1 MPQPPLPHRSVPAAQ
16 APVAP
21 AASVAETWTAV
32 GRNPYGEAV
41 EENTQGWRRVSTE
54 AGWTDERQLPKWRA
68 CRASNPEEAR
78 QAMASLADPWVS
90 AGFDHHLKRA
100 YLVYRLAPGQP
111 VSKVPAHWGTDQD
124 PGWAPFNKG
133 VLTARGNRVLRAWL
147 RRRPQAPNVPKW
159 LLALPA
165 SSPTASRA
173 LQWGLA
179 HRLEAWAAEHTG
191 LRFVEMGLVD
201 AADAATARLN
211 GHQRLAYSA
220 LPAAPWAP
228 PSTPLKGWPAV
239 PGKAVGAFGKKP
251 AAAWSSSQVPILWA
265 TVAACQTHGMDV
277 LEQWGQTLANQAS
290 GAVVFDKPSAQAV
303 AFLQK
308 LKAAG
313 HRPGRVRVT
322 GLGEVWSWGLGMDAQ
337 DLQLTPEAWA
347 VPQEP
352 PVTEE
357 VVLSGDERVPY
368 RALSQSSEPEG
379 MAGRALESNMHA
391 ALQDLQRARGNQ
403 VIDDWVAEG
412 LGVDPDSLAER
423 LSAEQVDAIAL
434 ARQSLEQGTGFL
446 LSDETGFGKG
456 RALAALALTGLKQGR
471 PVVFVTENPFLF
483 SDFLR
488 DLLAVDETTSK
499 ALRPTLLHQ
508 KATVLDPNG
517 RKVVQAVKGTKFQEL
532 LKVREWGEHEDQ
544 LVFTTYAQL
553 SHSTGK
559 GKDNQKMGWLRDR
572 LGANGWLLTDEAHNA
587 AGDSSVGEC
596 IDKLATNCSG
606 VVYASATFA
615 KTEANLD
622 RYKAVLALP
631 APAQRLLRLAL
642 AGDDGLLRE
651 ALTQQMARSGRMVRR
666 EHPPVPPPQPFWIEM
681 TPEREAAVR
690 AFGATWRG
698 LFDATAAY
706 GQLSGVR
713 ESIWLHLGAALS
725 RSVREFGLQL
735 KADALVDVIQEK
747 ISENKKVVVVVDTT
761 MEAALRDALTPDQEE
776 MLDGDEQV
784 WEDDGA
790 VEGEKAAPPQMIR
803 EGDGA
808 PPLWKD
814 RLRAILEGVCPRSEW
829 EHRSGKAAQL
839 AQKIFKDTEAA
850 LESLPDWDLAPLD
863 RVRRNLAA
871 HEIDSSELSGRQTR
885 LMILDKGWKVINRN
899 DPDRNEVVRSFNQG
913 ELDVLFVTR
922 AGCAGISLHAG
933 KKFADQRVR
942 CLMEWDI
949 AANPVNRVQFWGRV
963 RRKDQVIEP
972 EFLGLVM
979 DTPEDRRIIERED
992 RKRRRLASHLGTS
1005 VAESVGWLS
1014 ELGEAI
1020 VEEWAEERSIAGFR
1034 IGVTRPMPDNPIGR
1048 VDRALVRSLV
1058 LPAAE
1063 RVGLLSRLER
1073 GVQLGAQAF
1082 GLARNDQAH
1091 RNSRVIRR
1099 TWWWGDPAAS
1109 VADPAQALA
1118 ALRLDLVERVW
1129 RPEPGASAQTI
1140 ADHVRQAFPVE
1151 PKGQA
1156 VLDQWRK
1163 AWAGETQPGARLTP
1177 YRERIGKWL
1186 VNTLPNLDVGQ
1197 AFSFTHPSTARATR
1211 AVVLGW
1217 SLPEPTPLPGGASP
1231 WALSQVSIKA
1241 WAVGDT
1247 DAIELPLMYLF
1258 KDPGF
1263 LKLNRAA
1270 APAWYQAPPVPLR
1283 ALAIEGHP
1291 VQAAAWGRRWGVG
1304 RSALVRDTDEG
1315 PQVVWLLPPHV
1326 TWEKAL
1332 ELPRDLVDVDH
1343 ALAFW
1348 RAYPSEQL
1356 TASLP
1361 SGQRLTA
1368 TPVSGGLMLAFGQE
1382 TIDAAKQTWL
1392 NPNLLRRLRLNANGA
1407 PPGWM
1412 HTRLDWKNVP
1422 RLLHGLANAGI
1433 GWRMPSKYLEWYAR
1447 TSPER
1452 TQAKSG

>member
-1 MPQPPLPHRSVPAAQ
+1 VPQPP
-16 APVAP
+16 
-21 AASVAETWTAV
+21 AASTSTPPVGPAVVWTPV

-41 EENTQGWRRVSTE
+41 EENAQGFRRVSAE
-54 AGWTDERQLPKWRA
+54 NGWVEEKQVPSWRA

-78 QAMASLADPWVS
+78 QAMLSLADPWVS
-90 AGFDHHLKRA
+90 AGFDHSLRRA
-100 YLVYRLAPGQP
+100 YLVYRLAPGQS
-111 VSKVPAHWGTDQD
+111 VTKVPAHWGTDQD
-124 PGWAPFNKG
+124 PGWGPFNKG
-133 VLTARGNRVLRAWL
+133 VLTARGDRVLRAWL

-159 LLALPA
+159 LMALPA
-165 SSPTASRA
+165 TSPTAVRA

-179 HRLEAWAAEHTG
+179 HRLEAWAAEHAG
-191 LRFVEMGLVD
+191 VRFVEMGLVD

-211 GHQRLAYSA
+211 AHQRHAYSA

-228 PSTPLKGWPAV
+228 PSEVLKGWPAV

-251 AAAWSSSQVPILWA
+251 APAWASTQVPIVWA
-265 TVAACQTHGMDV
+265 TLAACKAHGLDG
-277 LEQWGQTLANQAS
+277 LEAWWPALAQQPS
-290 GAVVFDKPSAQAV
+290 GAVIFEKPLAQAASFV
-303 AFLQK
+303 QQ

-313 HRPGRVRVT
+313 RKPGRVRVT
-322 GLGEVWSWGLGMDAQ
+322 GVGEIWSWGLGMDAQ
-337 DLQLTPEAWA
+337 DLQLAPEQWA
-347 VPQEP
+347 VPQEA
-352 PVTEE
+352 PVVEDAP
-357 VVLSGDERVPY
+357 LSGDERVPY

-379 MAGRALESNMHA
+379 MAGRALEANMHA
-391 ALQDLQRARGNQ
+391 ALQDLQRARGNLS
-403 VIDDWVAEG
+403 VDDWVAQG
-412 LGVDPDSLAER
+412 LGVEEQTLPER
-423 LSAEQVDAIAL
+423 LSAEQIDAIAL

-456 RALAALALTGLKQGR
+456 RALASLALTGLKQGR

-483 SDFLR
+483 SDFYR
-488 DLLAVDETTSK
+488 DLLAVDETT
-499 ALRPTLLHQ
+499 ARRLRPTLLHQ
-508 KATVLDPNG
+508 KATVVDPSG
-517 RKVVQAVKGTKFQEL
+517 RKVVQSLKKAQFQDL
-532 LKVREWGEHEDQ
+532 LKDREWGEREDH

-553 SHSTGK
+553 SHSVGK
-559 GKDNQKMGWLRDR
+559 GKDNQKLGWLRDR
-572 LGANGWLLTDEAHNA
+572 LGPSGWLLLDEAHNA
-587 AGDSSVGEC
+587 AGESSVGER
-596 IDKLATNCSG
+596 IDTLASHCSG

-615 KTEANLD
+615 KHEANLN
-622 RYKAVLALP
+622 RYKTVLALP

-666 EHPPVPPPQPFWIEM
+666 EHPPVPPPQPFWIAM
-681 TPEREAAVR
+681 TDDRQAAIK
-690 AFGATWRG
+690 AFGAAWRG

-761 MEAALRDALTPDQEE
+761 MEAALREALTPDQED
-776 MLDGDEQV
+776 MLDEEEGQ

-790 VEGEKAAPPQMIR
+790 VEGEKAAPPQMVR
-803 EGDGA
+803 EGDGL

-814 RLRAILEGVCPRSEW
+814 RLRAILEAVCPRSAW
-829 EHRSGKAAQL
+829 ESNGSKAAAV
-839 AQKIFKDTEAA
+839 AQKIFQATEAA
-850 LESLPDWDLAPLD
+850 LEALPDWDLAPLD

-871 HEIDSSELSGRQTR
+871 HDIDSSELSGRQTR
-885 LMILDKGWKVINRN
+885 LMVDDKGWKVINRN

-963 RRKDQVIEP
+963 RRKDQVVEP

-1014 ELGEAI
+1014 ELGESI
-1020 VEEWAEERSIAGFR
+1020 VEEWAEERSVAGFR

-1058 LPAAE
+1058 LPDAE
-1063 RVGLLSRLER
+1063 RIGLLSRLER
-1073 GVQLGAQAF
+1073 GVQLGAESF
-1082 GLARNDQAH
+1082 GLGRSDQAH
-1091 RNSRVIRR
+1091 RSSRVIRR
-1099 TWWWGDPAAS
+1099 AWWWGDPAAS

-1140 ADHVRQAFPVE
+1140 TEHVRREFPVQ
-1151 PKGQA
+1151 PKGEA
-1156 VLDQWRK
+1156 VLAQWRK
-1163 AWAGETQPGARLTP
+1163 AWAAETPPTAKLAP

-1186 VNTLPNLDVGQ
+1186 VATLPGLNVGQ
-1197 AFSFTHPSTARATR
+1197 ALAFTHPATARVTR

-1217 SLPEPTPLPGGASP
+1217 SLPDPTPLPGGASP
-1231 WALSQVSIKA
+1231 WALSQVSIQI
-1241 WAVGDT
+1241 WAVGD
-1247 DAIELPLMYLF
+1247 AQPLELPLMYLYR
-1258 KDPGF
+1258 DPGF
-1263 LKLNRAA
+1263 RLANRAA
-1270 APAWYQAPPVPLR
+1270 VPAWYQAPPVPLR
-1283 ALAIEGHP
+1283 ALAVEGHP

-1326 TWEKAL
+1326 TWDKAMA
-1332 ELPRDLVDVDH
+1332 LPRDLVDVDH

-1348 RAYPSEQL
+1348 RAYPSEPL
-1356 TASLP
+1356 SASLP
-1361 SGQRLTA
+1361 LTQRITA
-1368 TPVSGGLMLAFGQE
+1368 TPVSGGLMLAFGLE
-1382 TIDAAKQTWL
+1382 TIEAAKETWL
-1392 NPNLLRRLRLNANGA
+1392 NPHLQRSLRLNAIGA
-1407 PPGWM
+1407 PVGWM
-1412 HTRLDWKNVP
+1412 HTKIEWKKVP
-1422 RLLHGLANAGI
+1422 RVLHALANAGI
-1433 GWRMPSKYLEWYAR
+1433 GWRVPSKYLEWYQR

-1452 TQAKSG
+1452 TQARSG

>member
-1 MPQPPLPHRSVPAAQ
+1 MPQPPLSSPAA
-16 APVAP
+16 PSP
-21 AASVAETWTAV
+21 AIPDTWAAV

-41 EENTQGWRRVSTE
+41 EENAQGIRRVSTE
-54 AGWTDERQLPKWRA
+54 HGWVEERQLPKWRS
-68 CRASNPEEAR
+68 CRASTPEEAR
-78 QAMASLADPWVS
+78 QAMQSLADPWVS
-90 AGFDHHLKRA
+90 AGFEHNLKRA
-100 YLVYRLAPGQP
+100 YLVYRLAQGQP
-111 VSKVPAHWGTDQD
+111 VSRVPAHWGTDQD
-124 PGWAPFNKG
+124 PGWKPFNQG

-159 LLALPA
+159 LMALPA
-165 SSPTASRA
+165 NSPTSFRA

-179 HRLEAWAAEHTG
+179 HRLEAWAADHPG
-191 LRFVEMGLVD
+191 ARFVEMGLLD

-211 GHQRLAYSA
+211 AHQRLAYA
-220 LPAAPWAP
+220 ATPAAPWAP
-228 PSTPLKGWPAV
+228 PSEVLRGWPAV
-239 PGKAVGAFGKKP
+239 PGKAIGAFGKKP
-251 AAAWSSSQVPILWA
+251 AAAWSAAQVPVVWA
-265 TVAACQTHGMDV
+265 TPAACKMHG
-277 LEQWGQTLANQAS
+277 LEGLDHWWSALATQPS
-290 GAVVFDKPSAQAV
+290 GAVVFEKPLPQAA
-303 AFLQK
+303 AFLQQ

-313 HRPGRVRVT
+313 RRPGRARVE

-337 DLQLTPEAWA
+337 DLKFTPEQWA
-347 VPQEP
+347 VAQEP
-352 PVTEE
+352 PVTEDTP
-357 VVLSGDERVPY
+357 LSGDERVPY

-391 ALQDLQRARGNQ
+391 ALLDLQRARGNQ
-403 VIDDWVAEG
+403 SVDDWVAEG
-412 LGVDPDSLAER
+412 LGVDPATLSER
-423 LSAEQVDAIAL
+423 LSAEQIDAIAL

-456 RALAALALTGLKQGR
+456 RALASLALTGLKQGR

-483 SDFLR
+483 SDFFR
-488 DLLAVDETTSK
+488 DLLAVDVETASK
-499 ALRPTLLHQ
+499 LRPTLLHQ
-508 KATVLDPNG
+508 KATVLDPQG
-517 RKVVQAVKGTKFQEL
+517 RKVVQAIKGTKFQEM
-532 LKVREWGEHEDQ
+532 LKVREWGEREDQ
-544 LVFTTYAQL
+544 IIFTTYAQL
-553 SHSTGK
+553 SHSVGK
-559 GKDNQKMGWLRDR
+559 GKDNQKLGWLRDR
-572 LGANGWLLTDEAHNA
+572 LGPMGWLLMDEAHNA
-587 AGDSSVGEC
+587 AGESSVGER
-596 IDKLATNCSG
+596 IDKLASNCSG

-615 KTEANLD
+615 KHEANLD
-622 RYKAVLALP
+622 RYKTVLALP
-631 APAQRLLRLAL
+631 AAAQRLLRLAL

-681 TPEREAAVR
+681 TPERQAAVK

-761 MEAALRDALTPDQEE
+761 MEAALREALTPDQED
-776 MLDGDEQV
+776 MLDEEEEA

-790 VEGEKAAPPQMIR
+790 VGGEKAPPPQMVR

-814 RLRAILEGVCPRSEW
+814 RLRAILEAVCPRSAW
-829 EHRSGKAAQL
+829 ESNASKAARV
-839 AQKIFKDTEAA
+839 AQNIFQATEAA

-863 RVRRNLAA
+863 RVRRNLAT
-871 HEIDSSELSGRQTR
+871 HDIDSSELSGRQTR
-885 LMILDKGWKVINRN
+885 LMILEKGWKVINRN
-899 DPDRNEVVRSFNQG
+899 DPDRNEVVRAFNQG

-933 KKFADQRVR
+933 QKFADQRVR

-1034 IGVTRPMPDNPIGR
+1034 IGVNRPMPDNPIGR

-1058 LPAAE
+1058 LPDAE
-1063 RVGLLSRLER
+1063 REGLLSRLER

-1091 RNSRVIRR
+1091 RSSRVIRR

-1140 ADHVRQAFPVE
+1140 SEHVRREAPLQ
-1151 PKGQA
+1151 PKGSE
-1156 VLDQWRK
+1156 VLAQWRR
-1163 AWAGETQPGARLTP
+1163 AWASETQTNARLAP
-1177 YRERIGKWL
+1177 YRERLGKWL
-1186 VNTLPNLDVGQ
+1186 MAVLPGLDVGQ
-1197 AFSFTHPSTARATR
+1197 AFTFTHPSTARATR
-1211 AVVLGW
+1211 AVMLGW
-1217 SLPEPTPLPGGASP
+1217 SVPDGRAIQGGASP
-1231 WALSQVSIKA
+1231 WALSQVSISA
-1241 WAVGDT
+1241 WAVGDST
-1247 DAIELPLMYLF
+1247 PIELPLMFLHRDAGF
-1258 KDPGF
+1258 K
-1263 LKLNRAA
+1263 LLNRAA
-1270 APAWYQAPPVPLR
+1270 SPAWYQAPPVPLR
-1283 ALAIEGHP
+1283 ALAVEGHP

-1315 PQVVWLLPPHV
+1315 SQLVWLLPPHV

-1332 ELPRDLVDVDH
+1332 ELPRDLVDVEH
-1343 ALAFW
+1343 AIAFW
-1348 RAYPSEQL
+1348 RAYPSEPL
-1356 TASLP
+1356 AASLP
-1361 SGQRLTA
+1361 LTQRITA
-1368 TPVSGGLMLAFGQE
+1368 TPVSGGLMLAFGTE
-1382 TIDAAKQTWL
+1382 TVEAAKQTWL
-1392 NPNLLRRLRLNANGA
+1392 NPNLQRRLRLNAHGA
-1407 PPGWM
+1407 PAGWL
-1412 HTRLDWKNVP
+1412 HTKLEWKNVP
-1422 RLLHGLANAGI
+1422 RVLHSLAAVGI
-1433 GWRMPSKYLEWYAR
+1433 GWRMPSKYLDWYMR

-1452 TQAKSG
+1452 TRAKSG